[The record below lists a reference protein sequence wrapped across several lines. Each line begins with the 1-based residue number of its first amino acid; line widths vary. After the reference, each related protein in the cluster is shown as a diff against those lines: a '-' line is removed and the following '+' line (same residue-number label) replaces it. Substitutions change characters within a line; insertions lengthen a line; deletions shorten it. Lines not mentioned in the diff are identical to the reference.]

1 MNVISSIQG
10 GKLMGIN
17 GVKVTEIYNV
27 HVNISAFRYVQMLKK
42 TTALSPHKGK

>member
-17 GVKVTEIYNV
+17 GVKVTEIYNI
-27 HVNISAFRYVQMLKK
+27 NISAFMYVQMLEK
-42 TTALSPHKGK
+42 TSALSPHKGK